1 MKGLKATF
9 CLVGVAAAMLT
20 ACSSAPEQNLTVS
33 GLNPAKF
40 DKPTDLSANDY
51 GCGGY
56 FKAPADSDSIS
67 VDSLTVDGEKMV
79 EVVDEMGNI
88 VSQPA
93 HQNANQQALPDN
105 KPAAEEPKQE

>member
-1 MKGLKATF
+1 MA
-9 CLVGVAAAMLT
+9 VVA
-20 ACSSAPEQNLTVS
+20 
-33 GLNPAKF
+33 
-40 DKPTDLSANDY
+40 
-51 GCGGY
+51 
-56 FKAPADSDSIS
+56 
-67 VDSLTVDGEKMV
+67 SLTVDGEKMV